1 MIKELHFSIKRIL
14 SVIVCLCVAGTT
26 VLTANA
32 TSKSEIER
40 QKREA
45 ENQLNSVNSAIN
57 SIAGQ
62 QDAIDEE
69 IQEMDNQLVELMA
82 SISIMEEEIEE
93 KEEQIVIT
101 KEELA
106 EAEEREE
113 EQYVSMKLRIKFMYE
128 KGDSNYLELFMQAK
142 SLNEAMNKADYIEKL
157 YAYDRKLL
165 AEYVAV
171 KEEVALR
178 KDTLETEQ
186 SELESAKYEC
196 EEETKVLNA
205 AIAEKEAVSDNFA
218 VQLAQARQEAAVY
231 KTQIQQQNAQLKAIE
246 EAEARAAAEA
256 AAKKAAEEAAK
267 KASEKKDTNS
277 SSTSSG
283 SSSNNTNKGSFDSS
297 NIYAASGSG
306 SGKEIAAF
314 ACQYIGYP
322 YVAGGTSLTEGADC
336 SGFTQA
342 VYRAFGYSIPRSSSS
357 QRSAGREVS
366 YAEAEP
372 GDLICYAGHVA
383 LYIGNGQIVHASTVK
398 TGIKTGNALYRE
410 ILSVRRIIG

>member
-1 MIKELHFSIKRIL
+1 MIRELQFSLKRIL
-14 SVIVCLCVAGTT
+14 SVIVCLCLAGTT

-106 EAEEREE
+106 EAEKKEE
-113 EQYVSMKLRIKFMYE
+113 EQYASMKLRIKFMYE

-157 YAYDRKLL
+157 YEYDRKLL
-165 AEYVAV
+165 EEYIAV

-246 EAEARAAAEA
+246 EAEAKAAAEA

-267 KASEKKDTNS
+267 KASEKKNTNS
-277 SSTSSG
+277 SNTNSG
-283 SSSNNTNKGSFDSS
+283 SSSNTNKGSFDSS
-297 NIYAASGSG
+297 NIYTASGSG

-314 ACQYIGYP
+314 ACQYVGYP

-398 TGIKTGNALYRE
+398 TGIKIGNALYRE
-410 ILSVRRIIG
+410 ILSVRRIVG